1 MITCAQTVALRHAG
15 KSQDNAGG
23 TGRFFP
29 GQGLIVGRGMPDFFG
44 NQKGVAD
51 FGTLSGLWVA
61 EINDERDSAVTV
73 NRNWAISVGLVDSN
87 LWRKL
92 ASLEKEEFFH
102 GLGYQKLPLQFDAS
116 LCIQDRGFLQLPS
129 ALPPPPIRSLFMTEF

>member
-1 MITCAQTVALRHAG
+1 MSVVSFYSVSASLTRMITCAQTVALRHAG

-51 FGTLSGLWVA
+51 FGT
-61 EINDERDSAVTV
+61 
-73 NRNWAISVGLVDSN
+73 
-87 LWRKL
+87 
-92 ASLEKEEFFH
+92 
-102 GLGYQKLPLQFDAS
+102 
-116 LCIQDRGFLQLPS
+116 
-129 ALPPPPIRSLFMTEF
+129 